1 MKKKKSFL
9 LCSGSVLCCTR
20 WGNTWFPF
28 NLSSIP
34 NMDTSFFEFQPAVK
48 YIEESNLKLH

>member
-1 MKKKKSFL
+1 MKKKFFS

-20 WGNTWFPF
+20 WVNTWFPF

-34 NMDTSFFEFQPAVK
+34 NMDSSFFEFQPAVK